1 MIIRLLASKLGNA
14 LTKEERNIIRQ
25 ELYKI
30 ENQKRQRKTLKE
42 RAYAYL
48 INLTPTLDNNKKKYQ
63 RNDYHNPDYF
73 LIRDIKNMHSNIDD
87 YYKAILANEYFKC

>member
-1 MIIRLLASKLGNA
+1 MIIRILASKLGNA

-25 ELYKI
+25 KLYNI
-30 ENQKRQRKTLKE
+30 ENKKRQRKTLKE

-48 INLTPTLDNNKKKYQ
+48 INLARTLDNKKKYQ
-63 RNDYHNPDYF
+63 RNDYHDPDYF
-73 LIRDIKNMHSNIDD
+73 GLRDIENMHSNIDD